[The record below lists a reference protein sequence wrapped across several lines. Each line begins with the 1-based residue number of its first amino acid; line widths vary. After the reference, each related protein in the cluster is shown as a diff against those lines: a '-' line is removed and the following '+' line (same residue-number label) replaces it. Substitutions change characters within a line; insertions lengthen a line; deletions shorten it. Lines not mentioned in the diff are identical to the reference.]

1 MKKVISI
8 IAVLACIFS
17 LGACAKKQE
26 NVPQELKDIPNAYV
40 GDVDVQKKIKI
51 GDLNIV
57 IKNKLFY
64 VNDIEFSFKDFENT
78 EKLSTNMGKE
88 MLDVYVKGGTLQKCV
103 VTSADNTT
111 VTEYNIEG
119 KSTSMTVVTYDEY
132 GNQNYVAYYDGEGNL
147 KNFYTATFEG
157 TTMTEKREYSADL
170 DLVAVI
176 QYEYD
181 KNGKLA
187 KEIIYDS
194 KLQLKE
200 VKDVSEEK

>member
-1 MKKVISI
+1 
-8 IAVLACIFS
+8 
-17 LGACAKKQE
+17 
-26 NVPQELKDIPNAYV
+26 
-40 GDVDVQKKIKI
+40 
-51 GDLNIV
+51 
-57 IKNKLFY
+57 
-64 VNDIEFSFKDFENT
+64 
-78 EKLSTNMGKE
+78 MGKE

-200 VKDVSEEK
+200 VKDVREEK